1 LSFSFPRILPIFT
14 LTNKLPIAKAF
25 KQVNMEIAKANPDIE
40 SLKLILWLAGS
51 VITLLLLIVSY
62 FLSKQ
67 IKVQESLTK
76 AVNSLTTA
84 VTVLESQQAERHP
97 VIQRRLNIHG
107 QRLDKLD
114 NRITKIET
122 KCTYH
127 HGEKTG

>member
-1 LSFSFPRILPIFT
+1 
-14 LTNKLPIAKAF
+14 
-25 KQVNMEIAKANPDIE
+25 MEIAKANPDIE

-97 VIQRRLNIHG
+97 VIECRLNTHG